1 MAAAD
6 VLPLVQLR
14 IVVGRVRSYIRVFVS
29 HSNIEINFII
39 VPQLIYKTHTDLLNV
54 TILFRDCLFVSH
66 IRSNDCFIY
75 KYNHPSI
82 GMDSLDFY

>member
-29 HSNIEINFII
+29 HSNIEINFNI
-39 VPQLIYKTHTDLLNV
+39 VSSRSRYLILVKW
-54 TILFRDCLFVSH
+54 I
-66 IRSNDCFIY
+66 
-75 KYNHPSI
+75 K
-82 GMDSLDFY
+82 M